1 MTPLASGSWQRI
13 KANRFA
19 SVLVI
24 LATLTLGI
32 LIGTVV
38 SSSVKGKE
46 KQASS
51 DATPLQIPEPKQLSN
66 GFSQIAK
73 QIEPSVVNINT
84 ESTLKHPAIHG
95 RHSQQQPPDDED
107 NQDQDQD
114 DQGQGGQGQGGQSPF
129 QDFFDRFFGGQGGQG
144 GMPQQDMRQRALGSG
159 VIVDPK
165 GYIVTNDHVV
175 DKADKI
181 KVNLMGDP
189 ETVSYDAT
197 VIGVDKETD
206 LAVIK
211 INVKHDLPYA
221 KLGNSDGVQVGD
233 WVLAMGSPFGLNSTV
248 TAGIVSAKGRNIVP
262 QRQFQQFIQTDAAIN
277 PGNSGGALVDM
288 GGEVIG
294 INTAIFTT
302 GGGYQGV
309 GFALPSNTVI
319 QVYNQLIGPEHK
331 VYRGSIGVEF
341 NAVPNPAV
349 ARVYGV
355 TSGVTVANV
364 TSNGP
369 AEKAGIK
376 TGDTIVSVDGKAVKT
391 GDELVADIS
400 ARKPGS
406 TAKLGYIRGG
416 QQQTTT
422 VTIADRAKLYAA
434 RLGGGEEP
442 GEDNNGQPQES
453 KFGVAV
459 KNITPDIAQQLKL
472 PNTKGAIVSD
482 VKPDGFGDTIGLGRG
497 DVILEINKQPI
508 NSEDDFRKI
517 HTTLKSGQDVV
528 FLVRPRGRE
537 TGTIFMAG
545 TLP

>member
-1 MTPLASGSWQRI
+1 MTPLSSGSWQRLR
-13 KANRFA
+13 ANRFA

-24 LATLTLGI
+24 LATLSLGI

-38 SSSVKGKE
+38 SSTVKGKE
-46 KQASS
+46 NPSSS

-66 GFSQIAK
+66 QFSQIAK

-84 ESTLKHPAIHG
+84 ESTLKHPSVRG
-95 RHSQQQPPDDED
+95 RRGQQQPPDDDED
-107 NQDQDQD
+107 NQDQD
-114 DQGQGGQGQGGQSPF
+114 DQGQGQGQGQENPF
-129 QDFFDRFFGGQGGQG
+129 QDFFDLFFGGQGGG
-144 GMPQQDMRQRALGSG
+144 GQMPQQDMRQRALGSG

-221 KLGNSDGVQVGD
+221 KLGNSDGVEVGD

-277 PGNSGGALVDM
+277 PGNSGGALVDLN
-288 GGEVIG
+288 GDVIG

-319 QVYNQLIGPEHK
+319 QVYNQLISPEHK

-355 TSGVTVANV
+355 TTGVTVANV
-364 TSNGP
+364 TPNGP

-376 TGDTIVSVDGKAVKT
+376 TGDTITSVDGKPVKN

-406 TAKLGYIRGG
+406 TAKIGFVRGG
-416 QQQTTT
+416 QQQTAT
-422 VTIADRAKLYAA
+422 VTIADRAKLYAT
-434 RLGGGEEP
+434 RLGGGG
-442 GEDNNGQPQES
+442 GEQGEGGEGQPTES
-453 KFGVAV
+453 KFGVTV
-459 KNITPDIAQQLKL
+459 RNITPDIAQQLKL
-472 PNTKGAIVSD
+472 PNTKGVIVSD
-482 VKPDGFGDTIGLGRG
+482 VKPDGFGDTVGLSRG
-497 DVILEINKQPI
+497 DVILEINKQPV
-508 NSEDDFRKI
+508 NNDADFNKVQS
-517 HTTLKSGQDVV
+517 TLKPGQDVV
-528 FLVRPRGRE
+528 FLVRPRGRDN
-537 TGTIFMAG
+537 GTIFMAG

>member
-1 MTPLASGSWQRI
+1 SWQRL

-38 SSSVKGKE
+38 SSPSKGKE
-46 KQASS
+46 KTAASS

-66 GFSQIAK
+66 QFSQIAK
-73 QIEPSVVNINT
+73 QIEPTVVNINT
-84 ESTLKHPAIHG
+84 ESTLKHPSVHG
-95 RHSQQQPPDDED
+95 RRGQPQTPDDED

-114 DQGQGGQGQGGQSPF
+114 DQGQGGQGQGESPF
-129 QDFFDRFFGGQGGQG
+129 QDFFDRFFGGQGGQGGQG

-181 KVNLMGDP
+181 KVNLMDDP

-211 INVKHDLPYA
+211 INVKHDLPFA

-288 GGEVIG
+288 AGDIIG

-319 QVYNQLIGPEHK
+319 QVYNQLIRPEHK

-355 TSGVTVANV
+355 TTGVTVANV
-364 TSNGP
+364 TPGGP

-376 TGDTIVSVDGKAVKT
+376 TGDTIVSVDGKPVKT

-406 TAKLGYIRGG
+406 TAKIGYMRNGK
-416 QQQTTT
+416 QETAT
-422 VTIADRAKLYAA
+422 VTISDRAKLY
-434 RLGGGEEP
+434 
-442 GEDNNGQPQES
+442 
-453 KFGVAV
+453 
-459 KNITPDIAQQLKL
+459 
-472 PNTKGAIVSD
+472 
-482 VKPDGFGDTIGLGRG
+482 
-497 DVILEINKQPI
+497 
-508 NSEDDFRKI
+508 
-517 HTTLKSGQDVV
+517 
-528 FLVRPRGRE
+528 
-537 TGTIFMAG
+537 
-545 TLP
+545 

>member
-1 MTPLASGSWQRI
+1 MTPLASGSWQRL

-19 SVLVI
+19 SILVI
-24 LATLTLGI
+24 LATLSLGI

-38 SSSVKGKE
+38 SSTVKGKE
-46 KQASS
+46 KNVGS

-66 GFSQIAK
+66 QFTQIAK
-73 QIEPSVVNINT
+73 QIEPTVVNINT
-84 ESTLKHPAIHG
+84 ESTIKHPSVHG
-95 RHSQQQPPDDED
+95 RRGQQNPDD
-107 NQDQDQD
+107 QDQDQDQDNQD
-114 DQGQGGQGQGGQSPF
+114 DQGQGGGQQDNPF
-129 QDFFDRFFGGQGGQG
+129 QDFFDRFFGGQGGG
-144 GMPQQDMRQRALGSG
+144 GQMPQQDMRQRALGSG

-197 VIGVDKETD
+197 VVGVDKETD

-288 GGEVIG
+288 NADVIG

-355 TSGVTVANV
+355 STGVTVANV
-364 TSNGP
+364 TPNGP

-376 TGDTIVSVDGKAVKT
+376 TGDTIVSVDGKPVKT

-406 TAKLGYIRGG
+406 TAKIGYIRNG
-416 QQQTTT
+416 QQQTAT

-434 RLGGGEEP
+434 RLGGGEEQ
-442 GEDNNGQPQES
+442 GEGSEGQPQPS
-453 KFGVAV
+453 KFGVTV

-472 PNTKGAIVSD
+472 PNNKGVVVTD
-482 VKPDGFGDTIGLGRG
+482 VKQDGFADTIGLGRG
-497 DVILEINKQPI
+497 DVILEINKQPV
-508 NSEDDFRKI
+508 NNEDDFRRI
-517 HTTLKSGQDVV
+517 QAGLKSGQDVV
-528 FLVRPRGRE
+528 FLVRPRGRDS
-537 TGTIFMAG
+537 GTIFMAG

>member
-1 MTPLASGSWQRI
+1 MTPLASGSWQRL

-38 SSSVKGKE
+38 SSTVKGKE
-46 KQASS
+46 KQVSTS

-66 GFSQIAK
+66 QFSQIAK
-73 QIEPSVVNINT
+73 QLEPAVVNINT
-84 ESTLKHPAIHG
+84 ESTIKHPSVRRRG
-95 RHSQQQPPDDED
+95 QQAPDDD
-107 NQDQDQD
+107 QDQDQDQD
-114 DQGQGGQGQGGQSPF
+114 DQGQGGQGGQGGGQDNPF
-129 QDFFDRFFGGQGGQG
+129 QDFFDRFFGGQGGQA
-144 GMPQQDMRQRALGSG
+144 PQQDMRQRALGSG

-221 KLGNSDGVQVGD
+221 KLGNSDGVEVGD

-288 GGEVIG
+288 AGDVIG

-309 GFALPSNTVI
+309 GFAMPSNTVI

-355 TSGVTVANV
+355 TTGVTVANV
-364 TSNGP
+364 TPGGP

-376 TGDTIVSVDGKAVKT
+376 TGDTIVSVDGKPVKN

-406 TAKLGYIRGG
+406 TAKLGYIRNG
-416 QQQTTT
+416 QQQTAT
-422 VTIADRAKLYAA
+422 VTIADRAKIYAA
-434 RLGGGEEP
+434 RLGGGEEQ
-442 GEDNNGQPQES
+442 GEGGPSQPAES
-453 KFGVAV
+453 KLGISV

-472 PNTKGAIVSD
+472 PNTKGVIVSD
-482 VKPDGFGDTIGLGRG
+482 TKPDGFGDTVGLSRG
-497 DVILEINKQPI
+497 DVILEINKQPV
-508 NSEDDFRKI
+508 NNEDDFRKVQ
-517 HTTLKSGQDVV
+517 TTLKSGQDVV
-528 FLVRPRGRE
+528 FLVRPRGRDN
-537 TGTIFMAG
+537 GTIFMAG